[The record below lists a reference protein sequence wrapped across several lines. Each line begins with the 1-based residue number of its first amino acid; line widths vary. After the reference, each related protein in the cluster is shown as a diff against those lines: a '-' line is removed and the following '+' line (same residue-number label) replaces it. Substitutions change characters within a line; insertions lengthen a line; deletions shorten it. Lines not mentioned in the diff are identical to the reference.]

1 MRLVFKASW
10 SHTFER
16 FVHLFDRWAHVPP
29 LPIRWHHPT
38 GPHFGN
44 ILAMLTLDGRQ
55 ARLVLE
61 RAIRADEPDAPA
73 EADSNAKLVVTKE
86 LSLTEAPRPVA

>member
-10 SHTFER
+10 SRTFER
-16 FVHLFDRWAHVPP
+16 FVQLFDRWAKVPP

-44 ILAMLTLDGRQ
+44 MLALLVLDGRE

-61 RAIRADEPDAPA
+61 RAIEAEQPSARTDAAA
-73 EADSNAKLVVTKE
+73 EAKLVITKE
-86 LSLTEAPRPVA
+86 LSLTEAPRAAA